1 MKGIKVIN
9 PDLVVVTGP
18 LSPFRDGFA
27 AWLEAAGYSRPL
39 CAEHLRVMGGLSRWL
54 GERGET
60 GEALRRPLLAEFLA
74 GRRTARASTG
84 RSMKGMRPLMEYLR
98 GAGAVPPD
106 EPEPPAGPAEEAIAE
121 YASYLHS
128 ERGLAAVTIEREMIL
143 IRPFLAGRIRDG
155 LGDLKS
161 LTGADVQE
169 FVLGRARSSP
179 PATVQRTG
187 TALRSLLRFLHLRGI
202 TAAPLAGAVPA
213 TANWKLSG
221 LPRHLT
227 REETARILAS
237 CDTATV
243 TGRRDRAVLLLL
255 ARMGLRAGEAAGL
268 RLDDIDWRAGEITV
282 RGKGNRHERLPLPAD
297 VGEALAA
304 YLRDGRPARAR
315 GREVFAGVRAP
326 HRPLTRGA
334 VTQIAAGAS
343 QRCGLGTVF
352 AHRLRHTAATG
363 MLSAG
368 ASLDD
373 IGQVLRH
380 REART
385 TAIYAKVDYDR
396 LRGLARPWPGDAA

>member
-1 MKGIKVIN
+1 M
-9 PDLVVVTGP
+9 P
-18 LSPFRDGFA
+18 
-27 AWLEAAGYSRPL
+27 
-39 CAEHLRVMGGLSRWL
+39 
-54 GERGET
+54 
-60 GEALRRPLLAEFLA
+60 
-74 GRRTARASTG
+74 TA
-84 RSMKGMRPLMEYLR
+84 
-98 GAGAVPPD
+98 
-106 EPEPPAGPAEEAIAE
+106 
-121 YASYLHS
+121 
-128 ERGLAAVTIEREMIL
+128 
-143 IRPFLAGRIRDG
+143 
-155 LGDLKS
+155 
-161 LTGADVQE
+161 
-169 FVLGRARSSP
+169 
-179 PATVQRTG
+179 
-187 TALRSLLRFLHLRGI
+187 
-202 TAAPLAGAVPA
+202 
-213 TANWKLSG
+213 ANWKLSG

-227 REETARILAS
+227 QEEAARILDS
-237 CDTATV
+237 CDLATV

-282 RGKGNRHERLPLPAD
+282 QGKGNRHERLPLPPD

-304 YLRDGRPARAR
+304 YLRDGRPARAH

-334 VTQIAAGAS
+334 VTQIAASAS

-352 AHRLRHTAATG
+352 AHRLRHTAAAG

-368 ASLDD
+368 ASLEE

>member
-1 MKGIKVIN
+1 M
-9 PDLVVVTGP
+9 
-18 LSPFRDGFA
+18 A
-27 AWLEAAGYSRPL
+27 
-39 CAEHLRVMGGLSRWL
+39 
-54 GERGET
+54 
-60 GEALRRPLLAEFLA
+60 
-74 GRRTARASTG
+74 
-84 RSMKGMRPLMEYLR
+84 GMRPLMEYLR
-98 GAGAVPPD
+98 GAGAAPPD
-106 EPEPPAGPAEEAIAE
+106 EPEPPSGPAEEAIAE
-121 YASYLHS
+121 YTSYLRS
-128 ERGLAAVTIEREMIL
+128 ERGLAAATIETETTL
-143 IRPFLAGRIRDG
+143 IRPFLAARVRKG
-155 LGDLKS
+155 LQDLES
-161 LTGADVQE
+161 LTAADVQAFILE
-169 FVLGRARSSP
+169 RARTLSSSR
-179 PATVQRTG
+179 VQRTG
-187 TALRSLLRFLHLRGI
+187 TALRSLLRFLHLRGV

-213 TANWKLSG
+213 AANWRLSG
-221 LPRHLT
+221 LPRHLAQ
-227 REETARILAS
+227 EEVARILDS
-237 CDTATV
+237 CDLATA

-282 RGKGNRHERLPLPAD
+282 RGKGSRRERLPLPPD

-315 GREVFAGVRAP
+315 GREAFAGVRAP

-334 VTQIAAGAS
+334 VTQIAASAS

-352 AHRLRHTAATG
+352 AHRLRHSAATG

-368 ASLDD
+368 ASLED

>member
-1 MKGIKVIN
+1 VIN

-18 LSPFRDGFA
+18 LSPFQDGFGS
-27 AWLEAAGYSRPL
+27 WLEAAGYSKPMR
-39 CAEHLRVMGGLSRWL
+39 AEHLRVMAGLSRWL
-54 GERGET
+54 QERGEVS
-60 GEALRRPLLAEFLA
+60 GCLSRPLLAEFLA
-74 GRRTARASTG
+74 GCRGARGSTG
-84 RSMKGMRPLMEYLR
+84 RSMAGMRPLMEYLR
-98 GAGAVPPD
+98 GAGAAPPD
-106 EPEPPAGPAEEAIAE
+106 EPEPPSSPAEEAIAE
-121 YASYLHS
+121 YTSYLRS
-128 ERGLAAVTIEREMIL
+128 ERGLAAATIETETTL
-143 IRPFLAGRIRDG
+143 IRPFLAARVRKG
-155 LGDLKS
+155 LQDLES
-161 LTGADVQE
+161 LTAADVQAFILE
-169 FVLGRARSSP
+169 RARTLSSSR
-179 PATVQRTG
+179 VQRTG
-187 TALRSLLRFLHLRGI
+187 TALRSLLRFLHLRGV

-213 TANWKLSG
+213 AANWRLSG
-221 LPRHLT
+221 LPRHLAQ
-227 REETARILAS
+227 EEVARILDS
-237 CDTATV
+237 CDLATA

-255 ARMGLRAGEAAGL
+255 ARTGLRAGEAAGL

-282 RGKGNRHERLPLPAD
+282 RGKGSRRERLPLPPD

-315 GREVFAGVRAP
+315 GREAFAGVRAP

-334 VTQIAAGAS
+334 VTQIAASAS

-352 AHRLRHTAATG
+352 AHRLRHSAATG

-368 ASLDD
+368 ASLED

>member
-1 MKGIKVIN
+1 MIN
-9 PDLVVVTGP
+9 PDLVVVAGP
-18 LSPFRDGFA
+18 LSPFRDGFGS
-27 AWLEAAGYSRPL
+27 WLVTVGYSRTMR
-39 CAEHLRVMGGLSRWL
+39 AEHLRLMAGLSRWL
-54 GERGET
+54 EERGKASGCLT
-60 GEALRRPLLAEFLA
+60 RPVLAEFLA
-74 GRRTARASTG
+74 SRQGARVPTG
-84 RSMKGMRPLMEYLR
+84 RSMAGMRPLMEYLR

-106 EPEPPAGPAEEAIAE
+106 KPEPPSGPAEEAIAE
-121 YASYLHS
+121 YASYLRS
-128 ERGLAAVTIEREMIL
+128 ERGLAAVTVKRETYL
-143 IRPFLAGRIRDG
+143 IRPFLAGRVRDG
-155 LGDLKS
+155 FADLGT
-161 LTGADVQE
+161 LTAADVQA
-169 FVLGRARSSP
+169 FVLDCARSSP
-179 PATVQRTG
+179 PVTVQRTG
-187 TALRSLLRFLHLRGI
+187 TALRSLLRFLHLQGV
-202 TAAPLAGAVPA
+202 TASPLAGAVPTA
-213 TANWKLSG
+213 ANWKLSG

-227 REETARILAS
+227 QEETARILDS
-237 CDTATV
+237 CDLATV

-282 RGKGNRHERLPLPAD
+282 RGKGNRHERLPLPPD

-304 YLRDGRPARAR
+304 YLRDGRPAEAQ
-315 GREVFAGVRAP
+315 GREVLAGVRAP

-334 VTQIAAGAS
+334 VTQIAARAS

-368 ASLDD
+368 ASLEE

-380 REART
+380 REVTT

>member
-1 MKGIKVIN
+1 VIN

-18 LSPFRDGFA
+18 LSPFQDGFGC
-27 AWLEAAGYSRPL
+27 WLEEAGYSRAMR
-39 CAEHLRVMGGLSRWL
+39 AEHLRLMAGLSCWL
-54 GERGET
+54 QERGEA
-60 GEALRRPLLAEFLA
+60 GGCLSRPLLAEFLG
-74 GRRTARASTG
+74 GRRGARGSTG
-84 RSMKGMRPLMEYLR
+84 RSMAGMRPLMEYLR
-98 GAGAVPPD
+98 GAGAAPPD
-106 EPEPPAGPAEEAIAE
+106 EPEPPSGPAEEAIAG
-121 YASYLHS
+121 YASYLRS
-128 ERGLAAVTIEREMIL
+128 ERGLAAATIGTETAL
-143 IRPFLAGRIRDG
+143 IRPFLAGRVRK
-155 LGDLKS
+155 DLQDLES
-161 LTGADVQE
+161 LTAADVQAFILE
-169 FVLGRARSSP
+169 RAMSLSP
-179 PATVQRTG
+179 SRVQRTG
-187 TALRSLLRFLHLRGI
+187 TALRSLLRFLNLQGV
-202 TAAPLAGAVPA
+202 TAAPLAGAVPTA
-213 TANWKLSG
+213 ANWRLSG

-227 REETARILAS
+227 QEEAARILDS
-237 CDTATV
+237 CDLATV
-243 TGRRDRAVLLLL
+243 TGRRNRAVLLLL

-282 RGKGNRHERLPLPAD
+282 HGKGNRHERLPLPPD

-334 VTQIAAGAS
+334 VTQIAASAS

-385 TAIYAKVDYDR
+385 TAIYAKVDYGR
-396 LRGLARPWPGDAA
+396 LRGIARPWPGDAA